1 MSANDKLKK
10 PCPRRR
16 LRAHLSVR
24 AWQIDEIKRGLV
36 EADEGDFATQK
47 EVRRILEKWTG
58 RKRKSR

>member
-1 MSANDKLKK
+1 MSANNKLKK

-24 AWQIDEIKRGLV
+24 AWQIGEIKRGLV
-36 EADEGDFATQK
+36 EADQGDFATRQD
-47 EVRRILEKWTG
+47 VRRILGKWTG